1 MNSIYDV
8 ENVINAKLKLGAPLS
23 DVAWAAALACV
34 GWPYVFG
41 AWGDECTP
49 KNREKF
55 FRSQGAEHPTI
66 KTACQAINNGKTCGG
81 CKWYPKEERTLFFDC
96 RGFTYWILQEV
107 YGWELK
113 GGGATSQWN
122 TKENWK
128 AQGPISTMPK
138 DTLCCVFVA
147 NGNKKSHTGLA
158 LNGETVECS
167 AGVQHKKL
175 DKRWTH
181 WAVPACVEGEVTPEP
196 EPEEPT
202 LRKGAKG
209 ERVRELQEK
218 LLALGYQLPRYGAD
232 GDYGAETI
240 AAVKEFQKDHG
251 LTADG
256 VCGPKTWAAL
266 KKAEEPK
273 KVTYT
278 VTIPGLDRNEADE
291 LLKKYDK
298 ATAEAV
304 EG

>member
-1 MNSIYDV
+1 MNSANYV
-8 ENVINAKLKLGAPLS
+8 EKRINDKLVIGLPLS
-23 DVAWAAALACV
+23 DIAWEAALDCV
-34 GWPYVFG
+34 GWAYVFG
-41 AWGDECTP
+41 AWGEACTP

-55 FRSQGAEHPTI
+55 FKSQGAEHPTI
-66 KTACQAINNGKTCGG
+66 KTACQAINNGKTCDG
-81 CKWYPKEERTLFFDC
+81 CKWYPEEKLTRFFDC
-96 RGFTYWILQEV
+96 RGFTYWILKKV

-122 TKENWK
+122 DKTNWK

-256 VCGPKTWAAL
+256 VTGPKTWAAL

-278 VTIPGLDRNEADE
+278 VTIPGLEKKEADE

>member
-1 MNSIYDV
+1 MNSAEYV
-8 ENVINAKLKLGAPLS
+8 EILIRERLEQGLPLS
-23 DVAWAAALACV
+23 DIAWEAALATV
-34 GWPYVFG
+34 GWAYVFG
-41 AWGDECTP
+41 AWGEACIP

-55 FRSQGAEHPTI
+55 FKSKGAEHPTI
-66 KTACQAINNGKTCGG
+66 KTACQNLNKGMSCDG
-81 CKWYPKEERTLFFDC
+81 CKWAPGEKMTRFFDC
-96 RGFTYWILQEV
+96 RGFTYWILKQV

-122 TKENWK
+122 DKTNWK
-128 AQGPISTMPK
+128 AQGPIETMPK

-147 NGNKKSHTGLA
+147 SGNKKAHTGLA

-181 WAVPACVEGEVTPEP
+181 WAVPACVDGEVKPEP

-209 ERVRELQEK
+209 ERVRELQKRLME
-218 LLALGYQLPRYGAD
+218 LGYQLPNYGAD

-240 AAVKEFQKDHG
+240 KAVKEFQQNHG

-256 VCGPKTWAAL
+256 VTGPKTWAAL
-266 KKAEEPK
+266 KKAAEAPRLF
-273 KVTYT
+273 TA
-278 VTIPGLDRNEADE
+278 TIPNLTEEEVGGLKQIYPE
-291 LLKKYDK
+291 LI
-298 ATAEAV
+298 AV
-304 EG
+304 VET

>member
-1 MNSIYDV
+1 MNSAEYV
-8 ENVINAKLKLGAPLS
+8 ELLIRERMEQGVPLS
-23 DVAWAAALACV
+23 DIAWEAALACV
-34 GWPYVFG
+34 GWAYVFG
-41 AWGDECTP
+41 AWGEACTP

-55 FRSQGAEHPTI
+55 FKSQGAEHPTI
-66 KTACQAINNGKTCGG
+66 KTACQNLNKGMSCDG
-81 CKWYPKEERTLFFDC
+81 CKWAPGEKMTRFFDC
-96 RGFTYWILQEV
+96 RGFTYWILKQI

-122 TKENWK
+122 TKENWT

-138 DTLCCVFVA
+138 DTLCCVFIA

-181 WAVPACVEGEVTPEP
+181 WAVPACVAKEVTPEP

-218 LLALGYQLPRYGAD
+218 LLALGYQLPKYGAD

-240 AAVKEFQKDHG
+240 KAVKEFQKDNG

-266 KKAEEPK
+266 KRAEEPK
-273 KVTYT
+273 KISYT
-278 VTIPGLDRNEADE
+278 VTIPGLDRDEADE